1 MCLHFWSCVRARERE
16 RDGEREGDA
25 ESNTVP
31 PASRDEYDT
40 NSKVVII
47 IFDQATGSTI

>member
-1 MCLHFWSCVRARERE
+1 MPALLVLCTGEGERE
-16 RDGEREGDA
+16 TEREGDA

-31 PASRDEYDT
+31 PANGDEYDT